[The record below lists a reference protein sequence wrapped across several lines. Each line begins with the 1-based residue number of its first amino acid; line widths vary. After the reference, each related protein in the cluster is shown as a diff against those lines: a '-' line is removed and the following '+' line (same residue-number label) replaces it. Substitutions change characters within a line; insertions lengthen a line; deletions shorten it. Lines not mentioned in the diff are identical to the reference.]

1 MQSFIINSN
10 HIHVHNNHFTNA
22 HSQNIETALPVYIGA
37 CLSKIPPKQLCRC
50 LRETFMLNWEAIQQ
64 STPDFKN
71 FVTEMA
77 ILLARLDAEEDGFAS

>member
-1 MQSFIINSN
+1 MPSIIINSN
-10 HIHVHNNHFTNA
+10 HIHLHNNHFNQA
-22 HSQNIETALPVYIGA
+22 GGHNNQTALPVYIGE

-50 LRETFMLNWEAIQQ
+50 LRETFMLNWESLQE

-77 ILLARLDAEEDGFAS
+77 ILLARLDAEEAGLAS